1 MKNKVNIYKTGSW
14 IKMDLEKQAEELNDV
29 INDFVEENERIIN
42 IQLVQDNGYCYYL
55 IYTTTL

>member
-1 MKNKVNIYKTGSW
+1 
-14 IKMDLEKQAEELNDV
+14 MDLEKQAEELNDV